1 MGTPNTVGNEIW
13 FSAVDNKD
21 KTAYTM
27 SEALMQEAA
36 EKLELSGINYYAF
49 TVNAKGK
56 TAARICVNTKD
67 TEKLEA
73 ILGDEMMNVLKATE
87 LAKPYSPRRKIS
99 SEMLNT
105 GIFRIKSIIL
115 PELT

>member
-1 MGTPNTVGNEIW
+1 MGNEIW

-87 LAKPYSPRRKIS
+87 LAKPYSPPEKNIIGNAEYRYIPD
-99 SEMLNT
+99 
-105 GIFRIKSIIL
+105 KSIIL